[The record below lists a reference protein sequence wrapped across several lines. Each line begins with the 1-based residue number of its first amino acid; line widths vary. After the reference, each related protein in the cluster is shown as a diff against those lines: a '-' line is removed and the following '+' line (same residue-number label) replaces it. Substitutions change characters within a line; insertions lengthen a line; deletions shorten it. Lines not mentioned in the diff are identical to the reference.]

1 MMLKLEMIRTTVIR
15 KYLFID
21 CGTLLLTTSTG
32 ALFLVDCL
40 VPKMLHMSCDTPFTF
55 PFVFMAAF
63 QTCQVYLKLFSVDD
77 LFPFN
82 LSFPHQRSGQIIF
95 FALFNVFI
103 PSFCRIIMG
112 ALCIRKLCPRSSHP
126 QPGADY
132 VSWLVFLVFPSFIV
146 KLSTITIAIKLCP
159 RILCCRRDLCLG
171 RTFA

>member
-1 MMLKLEMIRTTVIR
+1 MFQLRDDEDPESRAGRLARARDHHAQVIKKVLKMMTLLMTMFMILKLKMIRTSMIW
-15 KYLFID
+15 KYQVID

-126 QPGADY
+126 
-132 VSWLVFLVFPSFIV
+132 
-146 KLSTITIAIKLCP
+146 
-159 RILCCRRDLCLG
+159 
-171 RTFA
+171 